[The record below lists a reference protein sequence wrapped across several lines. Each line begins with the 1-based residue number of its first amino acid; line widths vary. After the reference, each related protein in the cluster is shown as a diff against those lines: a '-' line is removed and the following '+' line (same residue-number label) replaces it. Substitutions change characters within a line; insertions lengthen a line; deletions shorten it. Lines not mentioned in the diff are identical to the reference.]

1 MTYIATIT
9 SKRQITLPAALFS
22 KLDLESGTKVLIT
35 EDKGKIVMFPSE
47 SAVEELAGIIKVP
60 RKISDIQLEKMIKD
74 SKKIR
79 LEKLAKIK

>member
-35 EDKGKIVMFPSE
+35 EDQGKIIMSPSE
-47 SAVEELAGIIKVP
+47 SAVRELAGIIKVGK
-60 RKISDIQLEKMIKD
+60 RISDKQLEKIIEAAKMKRFGKLSIK
-74 SKKIR
+74 
-79 LEKLAKIK
+79 